1 MFNTEVFDS
10 YNDMGYFYLS
20 NTATVD
26 KVRNI
31 RFMTREQL
39 ENLFKR
45 EINLL
50 MIIFVEKTDRA
61 FIPKNFYDPV
71 NDRSQQDR
79 VKLIFI
85 DTEFVNHD
93 DILYIKYNE
102 IDPVIKHINRVE
114 QSSRTDFC
122 LYPNNKAGNVL
133 WHKFASSNFGY
144 QPKEY
149 DISSF
154 DSTAQDIK
162 GKFRKVVVIC
172 QKDHESMI
180 RAIFDHYS
188 IKTKKH
194 LGSEEEVKFYYIS
207 NSDHA
212 SFISPYSKINVS
224 NIKGS
229 TINV

>member
-85 DTEFVNHD
+85 DTEFLN
-93 DILYIKYNE
+93 
-102 IDPVIKHINRVE
+102 
-114 QSSRTDFC
+114 
-122 LYPNNKAGNVL
+122 
-133 WHKFASSNFGY
+133 
-144 QPKEY
+144 
-149 DISSF
+149 
-154 DSTAQDIK
+154 
-162 GKFRKVVVIC
+162 
-172 QKDHESMI
+172 
-180 RAIFDHYS
+180 
-188 IKTKKH
+188 
-194 LGSEEEVKFYYIS
+194 
-207 NSDHA
+207 
-212 SFISPYSKINVS
+212 
-224 NIKGS
+224 
-229 TINV
+229 TIT